1 MLLTDTFKSAY
12 TAITAHRMRS
22 ILTMLGIIIGVGS
35 VVLMV
40 SVGRSFERYVLDQVE
55 SFSSHLIEVYPTG
68 FEKFGRT
75 LDSLSFADYEAV
87 LKLTTVKDVAPV
99 IFIREKVSVGTE
111 EISPNIFGTTH
122 HFFSNYSLK
131 LRDGRILNDS
141 DFKGARSVAV
151 LGFQAAEDLF
161 GPNNPLENRI
171 RIGQRFYTVVGVMDT
186 VGSALLQDL
195 DSFVYVPFTTA
206 RAQTGQKFMSYMTMK
221 ATIEDDALAMADVT
235 SLLRQRHGIENP
247 DNNYDKD
254 DFRARSASQA
264 TEIVG
269 TVGLGLTAFIG
280 LIAGISL
287 IVGGIGIMN
296 IMLVSVTERTR
307 EIGLRKA
314 LGATRQ
320 DIMRQFLIEAVALTM
335 LGGTIGIIGGAVIGA
350 VLTAVASKFVGHVPF
365 LLSIPALLS
374 AAGMAL
380 AVGLLFGIVPAR
392 KAADLSPM
400 EAIRWEG

>member
-87 LKLTTVKDVAPV
+87 EKLTTVKDVAPV
-99 IFIREKVSVGTE
+99 IFIREKVTVGTE

-151 LGFQAAEDLF
+151 LGFQSAEDLF
-161 GPNNPLENRI
+161 GPNDPLGNRI

-186 VGSALLQDL
+186 VGSALLQDI

-221 ATIEDDALAMADVT
+221 ATIEDDALAVADVT

-296 IMLVSVTERTR
+296 IMLVSVTERTK

-335 LGGTIGIIGGAVIGA
+335 IGGIIGIVGGAVIGA
-350 VLTAVASKFVGHVPF
+350 VLTTIASKFVGHVPF
-365 LLSIPALLS
+365 VLSIPALLA

>member
-1 MLLTDTFKSAY
+1 MQLKDTLQAAY
-12 TAITAHRMRS
+12 TAVTAHRMRS

-75 LDSLSFADYEAV
+75 LDSMSFADYEAV
-87 LKLTTVKDVAPV
+87 ETLNTVESVAPV
-99 IFIREKVSVGTE
+99 IFVTEKITYETE
-111 EISPNIFGTTH
+111 EISPFIFGTTSN
-122 HFFSNYSLK
+122 FFYNYSLK
-131 LRDGRILNDS
+131 LERGRLLNES
-141 DFKGARSVAV
+141 DIKGARSVVV
-151 LGFQAAEDLF
+151 LGYQAAVDLF
-161 GPNNPLENRI
+161 GQNDPIGERI
-171 RIGQRFYTVVGVMDT
+171 RIGKRFYTVVGVMET

-195 DSFVYVPFTTA
+195 DTPAYVPFTTA
-206 RAQTGQKFMSYMTMK
+206 KAQTGQKHLSYMTMK
-221 ATIEDDALAMADVT
+221 ATTEDDELALADITA
-235 SLLRQRHGIENP
+235 LLRQRHSIDNP
-247 DNNYDKD
+247 DNDYDKD

-320 DIMRQFLIEAVALTM
+320 DILRQFLIEAVALTM
-335 LGGTIGIIGGAVIGA
+335 LGGAVGIIGGAALGA
-350 VLTAVASKFVGHVPF
+350 LLAAIASKFVGHVPF
-365 LLSIPALLS
+365 TLSIPALI
-374 AAGMAL
+374 AAMSMAM
-380 AVGLLFGIVPAR
+380 ATGLIFGIFPAR

>member
-55 SFSSHLIEVYPTG
+55 SFSSHLIEFYPTG

-87 LKLTTVKDVAPV
+87 EKLTTVKDVAPV

-221 ATIEDDALAMADVT
+221 ATIEDDALAVADVT

-296 IMLVSVTERTR
+296 IMLVSVTERTK

-335 LGGTIGIIGGAVIGA
+335 IGGIIGIVGGAVIGA
-350 VLTAVASKFVGHVPF
+350 VLTAIASKFVGHVPF
-365 LLSIPALLS
+365 VLSIPALLA

>member
-87 LKLTTVKDVAPV
+87 EKLTTVKDVAPV

-221 ATIEDDALAMADVT
+221 ATIEDDALAVADVT

-296 IMLVSVTERTR
+296 IMLVSVTERTK

-335 LGGTIGIIGGAVIGA
+335 IGGIIGIVGGAVIGA
-350 VLTAVASKFVGHVPF
+350 VLTAIASKFVGHVPF
-365 LLSIPALLS
+365 VLSIPALLA